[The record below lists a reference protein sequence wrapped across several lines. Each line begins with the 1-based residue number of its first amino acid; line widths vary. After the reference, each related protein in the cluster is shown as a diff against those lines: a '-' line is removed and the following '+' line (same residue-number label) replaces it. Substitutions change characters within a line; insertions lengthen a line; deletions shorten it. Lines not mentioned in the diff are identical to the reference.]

1 MAQNAA
7 SNLDYGTVQQ
17 AMKIHYKSLR
27 VKDMVYKDNPLL
39 AMLPKYESFGGLN
52 MPIPIIYSNPQRAG
66 ATFGNAQSITSTSR
80 VEQFI
85 IERKKDYSFA
95 SVDGETI
102 KASQGDTNAFLR
114 YLTLEIDGALHTLNR
129 RLAIAL
135 YGDGTGR
142 VGVLTG
148 AGLPAGPGAVAP
160 APTPAIAAQT
170 VTLSSASDITNFEVG
185 MFVQLLDTGAVPQAL
200 IARNSGAIPG
210 VLPAVLDAFVITKVD
225 RDLGTIELDDSAPNG
240 VAVVASPT
248 VIPYGDYTAGVGGAA
263 SSTKVFGLD
272 AWLPN
277 GGAAA
282 RAAALLAPFNG
293 VIRDVDSTR
302 LGGIVFDGTAMPI
315 EEALISAAS
324 RAAREGARP
333 DTCFVDFE
341 TFSTLEKALGAKV
354 LYTQAK
360 ARDVDMGFHAMHVQ
374 GPRGLISIVPD
385 QNCPANTAYML
396 QMDTWSLNSLGSAP
410 HILDLDGSRML
421 REAAFDAYEVR
432 CGYYA
437 NLACN
442 APGWNVRVAL

>member
-1 MAQNAA
+1 MAQNSN
-7 SNLDYGTVQQ
+7 SNLDYNTVAQ
-17 AMKIHYKSLR
+17 AMKIHYKPLR

-80 VEQFI
+80 VEQFVI
-85 IERKKDYSFA
+85 SRQKDYSFA

-135 YGDGTGR
+135 YGSGTGSLGTS
-142 VGVLTG
+142 VG
-148 AGLPAGPGAVAP
+148 GLPALAG
-160 APTPAIAAQT
+160 AQT
-170 VTLSSASDITNFEVG
+170 ITLTSAEDITNFEVG
-185 MFVQLLDTGAVPQAL
+185 MWLQFPILYSTAAGAGSAPAT
-200 IARNSGAIPG
+200 RNAAAPIVGTT
-210 VLPAVLDAFVITKVD
+210 PAVTDAFVVTSVD
-225 RDLGTIELDDSAPNG
+225 RDNGQFTVDIGAAVLAPG
-240 VAVVASPT
+240 GQPI
-248 VIPYGDYTAGVGGAA
+248 IPYGDV
-263 SSTKVFGLD
+263 SFD
-272 AWLPN
+272 
-277 GGAAA
+277 
-282 RAAALLAPFNG
+282 AAALAYTNQKVDGLGSWIPSVRTLGAADPLVLPFNG
-293 VIRDVDSTR
+293 VVRSTDPTR

-324 RAAREGARP
+324 RAAREGAHP

-341 TFSTLEKALGAKV
+341 TFSTLEKALGSKV
-354 LYTQAK
+354 MYTQAK

-385 QNCPANTAYML
+385 QNCPASTAYLL
-396 QMDTWSLNSLGSAP
+396 QMDTWSVNSLGAAP

-437 NLACN
+437 NLACS
-442 APGWNVRVAL
+442 APGWNVKVSL

>member
-1 MAQNAA
+1 MVQNAG
-7 SNLDYGTVQQ
+7 SNLDYNTVSE
-17 AMKIHYKSLR
+17 AMKIHYKPLR

-66 ATFGNAQSITSTSR
+66 ATFGSAQSVTSTSK
-80 VEQFI
+80 VEQFVI
-85 IERKKDYSFA
+85 QRKKDYSFA

-135 YGDGTGR
+135 YGSGSGSLGDLGG
-142 VGVLTG
+142 G
-148 AGLPAGPGAVAP
+148 GLPVAAGP
-160 APTPAIAAQT
+160 QT
-170 VTLSSASDITNFEVG
+170 ITLASASDITNFEVG
-185 MFVQLLDTGAVPQAL
+185 MWLQFPCDYTGVAALAAPAHRNGGIAGDIPVNVFV
-200 IARNSGAIPG
+200 
-210 VLPAVLDAFVITKVD
+210 VLQVD
-225 RDLGTIELDDSAPNG
+225 RDAGTFVVDD
-240 VAVVASPT
+240 
-248 VIPYGDYTAGVGGAA
+248 
-263 SSTKVFGLD
+263 
-272 AWLPN
+272 
-277 GGAAA
+277 GAAA
-282 RAAALLAPFNG
+282 AAGGSPGAIAAGQPIIPYSDLRFTAGAAAAGTYTNQKVDGLSSWLPSGAGRAAALLAPFNG
-293 VIRDVDSTR
+293 VVRNVDGTR
-302 LGGIVFDGTAMPI
+302 LGGIIFDGTAMPI

-333 DTCFVDFE
+333 DTAFVDFE

-385 QNCPANTAYML
+385 QNCPANTAYLL
-396 QMDTWSLNSLGSAP
+396 QMDTWSINSLGSAP

-437 NLACN
+437 NLACS
-442 APGWNVRVAL
+442 APGWNVKVAL

>member
-1 MAQNAA
+1 MVQNAG
-7 SNLDYGTVQQ
+7 SNLDYNTVSE
-17 AMKIHYKSLR
+17 AMKIHYKPLR

-66 ATFGNAQSITSTSR
+66 AAFGSAQSVTSTSK
-80 VEQFI
+80 VEQFVI
-85 IERKKDYSFA
+85 QRKKDYSFA

-135 YGDGTGR
+135 YGDGSGSLGSHTGIA
-142 VGVLTG
+142 
-148 AGLPAGPGAVAP
+148 AGGAGPGAIVP
-160 APTPAIAAQT
+160 QT
-170 VTLSSASDITNFEVG
+170 VTLQSPSDITNFEVG
-185 MFVQLLDTGAVPQAL
+185 MWLQLPLAVGGAVLATQNYPL
-200 IARNSGAIPG
+200 GA
-210 VLPAVLDAFVITKVD
+210 PANVPADVFVVTQVD
-225 RDLGTIELDDSAPNG
+225 RDAGTFVLHDQ
-240 VAVVASPT
+240 ASNAGGNIAAGAGI
-248 VIPYGDYTAGVGGAA
+248 IPYGDYDNAGGVV
-263 SSTKVFGLD
+263 TKQKVFGLD
-272 AWLPN
+272 AWLPS
-277 GGAAA
+277 GAT
-282 RAAALLAPFNG
+282 RAAQLAASFNG
-293 VIRDVDSTR
+293 VTRNVDGTR
-302 LGGIVFDGTAMPI
+302 LGGIIFDGTAMPI

-333 DTCFVDFE
+333 DTAFVDFE
-341 TFSTLEKALGAKV
+341 TFSTLEKALGSKV

-385 QNCPANTAYML
+385 QNCPASTAYLL
-396 QMDTWSLNSLGSAP
+396 QMDTWTLNSLGSAP

-437 NLACN
+437 NLACS
-442 APGWNVRVAL
+442 APGWNVRVSL